1 MSKRRKWDIRTGRTV
16 YDNPWINVREY
27 QAVAPTG
34 ANALYGLVH
43 MKNLAL
49 GVLPIDSDGSTLLV
63 GQERFTFGRWSWELP
78 EGGGRQDDPPLVS
91 AQRELAEEC
100 GLRAAGWSELLRD
113 VQLSNSVT
121 DERAWAYLAWD
132 LSPETGF
139 APDASEALEIMRVP
153 FAEAVRMAVSG
164 EINDAFSLVMLLK
177 ADHLARTGSLPEPV
191 ARLLLG
197 GA

>member
-34 ANALYGLVH
+34 ADALYGLVH
-43 MKNLAL
+43 MKNHAI

-78 EGGGRQDDPPLVS
+78 EGGGGQEDPPLQS

-100 GLRAAGWSELLRD
+100 GLRAAGWSELLCD

-153 FAEAVRMAVSG
+153 FAEAVRMGVSG

-177 ADHLARTGSLPEPV
+177 ADHLARTGALPEPV

-197 GA
+197 GV

>member
-1 MSKRRKWDIRTGRTV
+1 MSTRRKWDIRTGRTV

-27 QAVAPTG
+27 QAIAPTG
-34 ANALYGLVH
+34 ADALYGLVH

-177 ADHLARTGSLPEPV
+177 ADHLARNGSLPEPV